1 MGENNNR
8 DEEQNPLLQAFLKK
22 KKPVEA
28 MTERELLQELV
39 KERRVDSFYRNL
51 DVAVRAVIILAVLII
66 AIIVIPKIAAFY
78 LDFKETMDAVQG
90 TMSQIEASMDGMKET
105 GEKTLEN
112 LDTLLKGLQGA
123 LGALNPFKN

>member
-8 DEEQNPLLQAFLKK
+8 DEEQNPLLQAFLKR
-22 KKPVEA
+22 KKPVET

-51 DVAVRAVIILAVLII
+51 DVAVRTVIILAVLII

-78 LDFKETMDAVQG
+78 LDFKETMDGVQA
-90 TMSQIEASMDGMKET
+90 TMRQIEGSMDGMKET

-112 LDTLLKGLQGA
+112 LDTMLKGLQGA
-123 LGALNPFKN
+123 LGTLNPFKN